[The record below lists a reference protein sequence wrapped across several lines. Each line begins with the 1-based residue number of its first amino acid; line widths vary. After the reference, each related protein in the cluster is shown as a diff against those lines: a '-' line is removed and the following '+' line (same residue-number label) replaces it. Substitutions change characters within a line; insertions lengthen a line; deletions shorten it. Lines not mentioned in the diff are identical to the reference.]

1 MRSRPSR
8 NWPVATFLAAL
19 ILTCGPDAEAAPES
33 THLSDLPLAAQV
45 QISAVLGR
53 DQARYHALA
62 RGEGLRTENREHNLV
77 TDFASSGIKIRV
89 GTATW
94 GLALRGYGYGDELVT
109 VKAVAPQAEANRVE
123 YRRGGLTEWYLNGPL
138 GLEQGFTLAR
148 PPAGKT
154 AEPLTLA
161 FTLSGHLIA
170 SVDSTGRGVV
180 LRRPD
185 GKAVLRY
192 RGLTAYDATGRELQ
206 AWMQISGDE
215 LRLQV
220 DDTEAQYPLV
230 IDPFVQQAKLT
241 ASDGAAITE
250 FGISVGVSGDVV
262 VIGAMGF
269 ASGTGRSA
277 HVFVRPAGGWKEAL
291 TESAKL
297 TASDGTDADG
307 FGQSVAVSGDTIVV
321 GAPGAN
327 DARGAAYVF
336 VKPVGGWRDLTESA
350 KLTASGAAPLD
361 VFGNLVAVD
370 GEIIVVAPDA
380 NIGQR
385 TVYVFVR
392 PVGGWSGTPTE
403 TARLTVSGA
412 PRNDSFGGSL
422 AVSGDT
428 VVVGA
433 SDSLTGTTPGSA
445 YVFVKP
451 AGGWTGTLTEN
462 AMLTPSV
469 GFENGTFGISVGA
482 SADTVAVVGFVKPRT
497 DEESTVTYAF
507 VKPAGGWS
515 GTLTESA
522 RLIASDG
529 AFFSSVAVW
538 GDIIVAGALS
548 GAAGIADLQGSAYV
562 FVRPPGGWSG
572 SLSETERLLAADGAE
587 NDLFGTSIAVSGDS
601 IVVGASGKSNDRGAA
616 YVFGNPAPIANAG
629 PDQTADE
636 GAPVALDG
644 STSSGRDL
652 TFGWRQLLGP
662 AAELVD
668 PSSPTPS
675 FTAPPLPGGFG
686 SQTLTFELTVTSADG
701 SSTDTVD
708 VTVRN
713 VNHAP
718 VADAGDDQGVNEG
731 SLVTLFGVH
740 SFDPDGDPLTFL
752 WTQTSSG
759 TQVVLSG
766 ADTESPTFTAPVLP
780 GGAGSVE
787 ILSFALTVSDGVLS
801 NTAEARVTV
810 EQVNHAPVADD
821 GDPQT
826 VATGALVI
834 LNASASSDPDGDPL
848 TYLWTQT
855 DGPHVELSDPTSA
868 TPSFVA
874 PDVAGMATL
883 SFRVSVSDGQLT
895 TDSAGVAIT
904 VTSKNAPPLCHLA
917 RAWPPILWPPIHRM
931 FPVKIVG
938 VTDPDN
944 DRVVIKVLSVTQDEP
959 VNGYADG
966 DTSPD
971 AVILSKWVLVRAERS
986 DKGNG
991 RVYQIN
997 FTADDGHGG
1006 SCTGSVKVK
1015 VLRGWTHPI
1024 DDGQHFDSTRP

>member
-1 MRSRPSR
+1 
-8 NWPVATFLAAL
+8 
-19 ILTCGPDAEAAPES
+19 
-33 THLSDLPLAAQV
+33 
-45 QISAVLGR
+45 
-53 DQARYHALA
+53 
-62 RGEGLRTENREHNLV
+62 
-77 TDFASSGIKIRV
+77 
-89 GTATW
+89 
-94 GLALRGYGYGDELVT
+94 

-206 AWMQISGDE
+206 AWVQISGDE

-469 GFENGTFGISVGA
+469 GFETALS
-482 SADTVAVVGFVKPRT
+482 
-497 DEESTVTYAF
+497 
-507 VKPAGGWS
+507 
-515 GTLTESA
+515 ESA
-522 RLIASDG
+522 
-529 AFFSSVAVW
+529 
-538 GDIIVAGALS
+538 S
-548 GAAGIADLQGSAYV
+548 G
-562 FVRPPGGWSG
+562 R
-572 SLSETERLLAADGAE
+572 
-587 NDLFGTSIAVSGDS
+587 
-601 IVVGASGKSNDRGAA
+601 
-616 YVFGNPAPIANAG
+616 API
-629 PDQTADE
+629 
-636 GAPVALDG
+636 
-644 STSSGRDL
+644 
-652 TFGWRQLLGP
+652 
-662 AAELVD
+662 
-668 PSSPTPS
+668 PSRS
-675 FTAPPLPGGFG
+675 
-686 SQTLTFELTVTSADG
+686 
-701 SSTDTVD
+701 
-708 VTVRN
+708 
-713 VNHAP
+713 
-718 VADAGDDQGVNEG
+718 
-731 SLVTLFGVH
+731 
-740 SFDPDGDPLTFL
+740 
-752 WTQTSSG
+752 W
-759 TQVVLSG
+759 
-766 ADTESPTFTAPVLP
+766 
-780 GGAGSVE
+780 
-787 ILSFALTVSDGVLS
+787 
-801 NTAEARVTV
+801 
-810 EQVNHAPVADD
+810 
-821 GDPQT
+821 
-826 VATGALVI
+826 
-834 LNASASSDPDGDPL
+834 
-848 TYLWTQT
+848 
-855 DGPHVELSDPTSA
+855 
-868 TPSFVA
+868 
-874 PDVAGMATL
+874 
-883 SFRVSVSDGQLT
+883 
-895 TDSAGVAIT
+895 DS
-904 VTSKNAPPLCHLA
+904 
-917 RAWPPILWPPIHRM
+917 
-931 FPVKIVG
+931 
-938 VTDPDN
+938 
-944 DRVVIKVLSVTQDEP
+944 
-959 VNGYADG
+959 
-966 DTSPD
+966 
-971 AVILSKWVLVRAERS
+971 
-986 DKGNG
+986 
-991 RVYQIN
+991 
-997 FTADDGHGG
+997 
-1006 SCTGSVKVK
+1006 
-1015 VLRGWTHPI
+1015 
-1024 DDGQHFDSTRP
+1024 